1 MEPCNNKFNFI
12 LGPASIQGSDEWLE
26 FRKDKIGASDVP
38 IIMGLSPFES
48 PREFWNRRLIGKS
61 IEANYAMKR
70 GSLLEAQA
78 RDFLNAGG
86 YKDYQPC
93 VIQSIE
99 NPCLIASLDGLYLDL
114 DGDVHIA
121 EIKCPGSKTH
131 SLAKAGIIPE
141 HYIPQLCHQCM
152 VSGAKTCLYVSWDG
166 YSDHVIIIR
175 YEPDEAMCEK
185 IKDEVAKFLASLND
199 FTAPDAQG
207 RDWVECQDI
216 SLIEYA
222 NRYKHLSNR
231 ISEYEKEKDFLREM
245 LTSKMSHPKTI
256 VNGLKIQK
264 TYRSGAIDYSNIPE
278 LDGVNL
284 ELYRKPHTES
294 WKISVDERG

>member
-1 MEPCNNKFNFI
+1 METCNNKFNFI
-12 LGPASIQGSDEWLE
+12 LGPASVQGSDEWLE

-38 IIMGLSPFES
+38 TIMGLSPFES
-48 PREFWNRRLIGKS
+48 PREFWNRRLTGKS
-61 IEANYAMKR
+61 IEANYAMRR
-70 GSLLEAQA
+70 GSLLESQA
-78 RDFLNAGG
+78 RDLLNAGG

-99 NPCLIASLDGLYLDL
+99 NPSLIASLDGLYLDL

-152 VSGAKTCLYVSWDG
+152 LSGSKTCLYVSWDG
-166 YSDHVIIIR
+166 YSDHVVTIR
-175 YEPDEAMCEK
+175 YKADEAMCEK

-199 FTAPDAQG
+199 FTAPDPQG
-207 RDWVECQDI
+207 RDWVECHDI
-216 SLIEYA
+216 SLVDYA
-222 NRYKHLSNR
+222 SRYKNISYQ
-231 ISEYEKEKDFLREM
+231 ISEREKERDFLREM
-245 LTSKMSHPKTI
+245 LTSKMIHPKTI

-264 TYRSGAIDYSNIPE
+264 TYRSGTIDYSSILE

-284 ELYRKPHTES
+284 ETYRKPHTES
-294 WKISVDERG
+294 WKISLD